1 MIKKF
6 SRKMNKKQLIS
17 LMMLVLLAG
26 LTLLAA
32 CPSAGEAPEAAKPH
46 SRALIN
52 SGAIVP
58 AEEVRVAEFL
68 QYYDQHFPEPEGEAV
83 GLDLRLGNNLLPAQ
97 GCMAWLQIGLQTKSS
112 ETEMVAPL
120 NLAIVID
127 RSGSMRDADKMPYV
141 KQSLSIFL
149 RSLNPDDIVS
159 IVTYSDQAELTLPAR
174 PVGDGSWI
182 QQVINNIQPGG
193 STNLHAGMMLGF
205 QEVERNFSIHRNNR
219 VMLLT
224 DGIANRGITDPE
236 QIAADA
242 LAYNQKG
249 IYLCTIG
256 LGLEFNDALLIK
268 LADQGEGGYTFVD
281 SAEEMDRVFRE
292 QVTSLKQRVA
302 DDVEVQIIPAEGVRL
317 IGLTGFDGSP
327 PSGGATVKLWPMSI
341 EDSQVV
347 LAQLQVGSG
356 GTGIRTLAQVKLRYF
371 DELAQRDVATEKSIS
386 GEMASNL
393 TSYDPTWDLEILRNV
408 TIQQTAE
415 GMREIAWLFEDA
427 KYEAAWRL
435 AVELERQITEVA
447 RLTGD
452 SQMYDDAA
460 LMRKYQETLSDAVW
474 QTEGRYPYIDEDN
487 EAADS
492 ERPYRGNEP
501 DLPEIE
507 IE

>member
-1 MIKKF
+1 MIKKLYH
-6 SRKMNKKQLIS
+6 KVNKKPLIS
-17 LMMLVLLAG
+17 LMILMLLAG
-26 LTLLAA
+26 LVLLAA
-32 CPSAGEAPEAAKPH
+32 CPAAEGPEASKPR
-46 SRALIN
+46 SRAVIE

-68 QYYDQHFPEPEGEAV
+68 QYYDQHFPEPEEEAI

-112 ETEMVAPL
+112 EMEMVAPL

-127 RSGSMRDADKMPYV
+127 RSGSMQAADKMPYV

-149 RSLNPDDIVS
+149 RSLNNDDIVS
-159 IVTYSDQAELTLPAR
+159 IVTYSDQAELTLPAQS
-174 PVGDGSWI
+174 VGDGSWI
-182 QQVINNIQPGG
+182 QQVINRIEPGG

-224 DGIANRGITDPE
+224 DGIANRGVTDPE
-236 QIAADA
+236 RIAADA
-242 LAYNQKG
+242 LAYNQQG

-268 LADQGEGGYTFVD
+268 LADQGEGGYMFVD
-281 SAEEMDRVFRE
+281 SAEEMDRVFR
-292 QVTSLKQRVA
+292 QQATSLKQRVA
-302 DDVEVQIIPAEGVRL
+302 DDVEVQILPADGVRL
-317 IGLTGFDGSP
+317 IGLTGFEGSP
-327 PSGGATVKLWPMSI
+327 PSGGAAVKLWPMGI

-347 LAQLQVGSG
+347 LAQLQIGSG
-356 GTGIRTLAQVKLRYF
+356 SSGIRTLAEVKLYYF
-371 DELAQRDVATEKSIS
+371 DELAQRNVVTENSIS
-386 GEMASNL
+386 GEMVTNL

-408 TIQQTAE
+408 TIQRTAE
-415 GMREIAWLFEDA
+415 GMREIAWMFEA
-427 KYEAAWRL
+427 EQYESAWRL

-474 QTEGRYPYIDEDN
+474 KTEGRQPYIEGDN
-487 EAADS
+487 ESEDS
-492 ERPYRGNEP
+492 ERPYRGNDT
-501 DLPEIE
+501 DLPEVE